1 MIISILLLLGGFAI
15 VILGAEGLV
24 RGASSLGVLL
34 KVPQI
39 VIGLTVVAFGTSTPE
54 LVVNLF
60 SSVQGHGGIV
70 FGNVIGS
77 NIVNLLFILG
87 LAAAI
92 KPVMIRK
99 HSLRIE
105 IPLSLL
111 ATLLLAFLVNDRLG
125 GPDEIN
131 LLSRTDGL
139 VLLTLFGIFLGYTH
153 WISSRG
159 EAAESGHVKTYS
171 IWLSLL
177 MITGGLAGLVLGG
190 RLVVDKAVLLA
201 GALGVSQKVI
211 GLTIV
216 AVGTSLPEL
225 ATSVVAALKGHSDI
239 AVGNVVG
246 SNIFNILLILGI
258 SGVIRPAAYDLSF
271 NTDLVLLG
279 LATLLLIGLALIKP
293 IHKFTRVKGWV
304 FVVLY
309 VVYLMW
315 LVR

>member
-60 SSVQGHGGIV
+60 SSFQGHGGIV

-139 VLLTLFGIFLGYTH
+139 VLLTLFGIFLGYTR

>member
-1 MIISILLLLGGFAI
+1 MIISILLLLCGFAV
-15 VILGAEGLV
+15 VIMGAEGLV
-24 RGASSLGVLL
+24 RGASSLGILL

-60 SSVQGHGGIV
+60 SSVQGHGAIV

-77 NIVNLLFILG
+77 NIMNLLLILG
-87 LAAAI
+87 LAAII
-92 KPVMIRK
+92 KPLTIRK

-105 IPLSLL
+105 IPLSLM

-125 GPDEIN
+125 GPDDIN

-159 EAAESGHVKTYS
+159 EAAESGQVKIYS
-171 IWLSLL
+171 IWLSIM
-177 MITGGLAGLVLGG
+177 MIAGGLTGLILGG
-190 RLVVDKAVLLA
+190 RLVVNHAVLLA
-201 GALGVSQKVI
+201 EALGVSQKVI

-239 AVGNVVG
+239 AVGNVIG
-246 SNIFNILLILGI
+246 SNIFNILLILGV
-258 SGVIRPAAYDLSF
+258 SAVIRPALYETSF
-271 NTDLVLLG
+271 NYDILILSLC
-279 LATLLLIGLALIKP
+279 TLLLIGLIYLRP
-293 IHKFTRVKGWV
+293 RHKFNRWKGWC
-304 FVVLY
+304 FVGLY
-309 VVYLMW
+309 IVYLVW

>member
-60 SSVQGHGGIV
+60 SSFQGHGGIV

-139 VLLTLFGIFLGYTH
+139 VLLTLFGIFLGYTR

-293 IHKFTRVKGWV
+293 IHKVTRVKGWV